1 MTPADAEM
9 VRLYTG
15 LTKLRPLFI
24 FARRLVETVDRPSC
38 PKPMSL
44 QISSALISVFYKD
57 GLEPLVRL
65 LHQQNVKLYSTGGT
79 QAFIEQLGIPVTAV
93 EDLTGYPSIF
103 GGRVKTLHPAV
114 MGGILYRREMPEDL
128 AQAKRHQIPPIDLV
142 VVDLYPF
149 EETVASGASD
159 EDIIEKI
166 DIGGISLIRA
176 AAKNYN
182 DVLIVSSRSQ
192 YADVVD
198 LLTKQNG
205 ATELTDRR
213 RYAGEAFAVTSHYD
227 TAIQVYFNGTI
238 QRSESVGPIY
248 DFKALPA
255 SHLRYG
261 ENPHQQATFYGNL
274 EAMFDKLHG
283 KELSYNN
290 LVDVDACVNLID
302 EFPAKA
308 DSPAAYAII
317 KHTNACG
324 IATAPTPREAYL
336 NALACDPV
344 SAFGGVVITN
354 LPVDLET
361 AEALNKLFME
371 ILIAPDYAPEALAL
385 LKSKKN
391 RILLKRNVVALPTVM
406 FKTILNG
413 VLEQDKDN
421 QTENANQ
428 FKTVTHKTPTDSEA
442 RALEFALKVCKHT
455 KSNTIVLARESGP
468 SYGQLLASGVGQTSR
483 VDALR
488 QAIEKAHTFGFDLN
502 GAVMASDAFFPFPD
516 CVEIAGQVGITAV
529 VQPGGS
535 IRDQDSIDYCNQHG
549 LSMVTTGIRHFKH

>member
-1 MTPADAEM
+1 
-9 VRLYTG
+9 
-15 LTKLRPLFI
+15 
-24 FARRLVETVDRPSC
+24 
-38 PKPMSL
+38 MS
-44 QISSALISVFYKD
+44 QSISSALISVFYKD

-114 MGGILYRREMPEDL
+114 MGGILYRRDVADDL
-128 AQAKRHQIPPIDLV
+128 VQAKHHQIPPIDLV

-192 YADVVD
+192 YADVVA
-198 LLTKQNG
+198 LLTQKNG
-205 ATELTDRR
+205 TTDLSDRR
-213 RYAGEAFAVTSHYD
+213 LYAGKAFAVTSHYD
-227 TAIQVYFNGTI
+227 TAIQSYFAGTT
-238 QRSESVGPIY
+238 QHAGATGPIY

-261 ENPHQQATFYGNL
+261 ENPHQQATFYGDL
-274 EAMFDKLHG
+274 DTMFDKLHG

-302 EFPAKA
+302 EFASTDAKA
-308 DSPAAYAII
+308 FAII

-324 IATAPTPREAYL
+324 IATAPTAKGAYL

-354 LPVDLET
+354 APVDLET
-361 AEALNKLFME
+361 AEELNKLFME
-371 ILIAPDYAPEALAL
+371 ILIAPDYAPEALSL

-391 RILLKRNVVALPTVM
+391 RILLKRNAVALPTVM

-421 QTENANQ
+421 QTETAGQ
-428 FKTVTHKTPTDSEA
+428 FKVVTQKAPTDSET
-442 RALEFALKVCKHT
+442 RGLEFALKVCKHT
-455 KSNTIVLARESGP
+455 KSNTIILAKE
-468 SYGQLLASGVGQTSR
+468 GQLLASGVGQTSR

-488 QAIEKAHTFGFDLN
+488 QAIDKAHSFGFDLN

-516 CVEIAGQVGITAV
+516 CVEIAGLAGITAV

-535 IRDQDSIDYCNQHG
+535 IRDQDSINYCDQHN
-549 LSMVTTGIRHFKH
+549 LAMVTTGIRHFKH